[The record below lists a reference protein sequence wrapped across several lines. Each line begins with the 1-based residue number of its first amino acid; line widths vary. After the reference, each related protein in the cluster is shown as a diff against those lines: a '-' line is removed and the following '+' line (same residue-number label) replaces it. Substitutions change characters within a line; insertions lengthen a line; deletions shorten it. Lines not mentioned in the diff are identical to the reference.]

1 MEFSSNK
8 PIYRQIADIGLNRVI
23 DGAWSPGGRVPSV
36 RELAVELAVNSHT
49 VLKAFEYLEAN
60 GIIYSRRGL
69 GYFLS
74 DDALERVMTLK
85 RDEFYNV
92 TLTALF
98 ADMDRLSIPVEEV
111 VREFRRSRNCHSCDS
126 SSIVSTGEGDLNT

>member
-1 MEFSSNK
+1 M
-8 PIYRQIADIGLNRVI
+8 P
-23 DGAWSPGGRVPSV
+23 
-36 RELAVELAVNSHT
+36 
-49 VLKAFEYLEAN
+49 
-60 GIIYSRRGL
+60 RRGL

-98 ADMDRLSIPVEEV
+98 ADMDRLSIPVDEV
-111 VREFRRSRNCHSCDS
+111 VREFRRSRELSQ
-126 SSIVSTGEGDLNT
+126 L